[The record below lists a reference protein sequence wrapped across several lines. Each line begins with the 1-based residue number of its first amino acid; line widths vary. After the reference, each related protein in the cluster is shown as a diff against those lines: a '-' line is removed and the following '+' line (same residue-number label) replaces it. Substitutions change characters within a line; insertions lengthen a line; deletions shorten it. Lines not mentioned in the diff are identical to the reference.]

1 VSKGRIGEDNSR
13 LIGGMLITK
22 IQLAAMERVRIP
34 ENERKDFY
42 LYVDEFQNFVTDSFA
57 NILSEARKYRLSLTV
72 AHQYTAQLVTKESSS
87 MRDSI
92 FGNVGTMIIFRTG
105 AEDTKYLEKE
115 FDPEFTPSDIVNLP
129 NFKIYLKLMVD
140 GMTSRPFSA
149 KTMPPLI
156 KSVNKEIE
164 QAVIESS
171 RALYCRPR
179 EEVEAE
185 IVEWSGTVAAN
196 DGSPSKSGNGPS
208 VGGDKF
214 KANCSICGN
223 ETFVPFEPQP
233 GRPVYCK
240 DCIAKIKA
248 GELKPLKNESDTAKN
263 KAIYYKPLAD
273 LGIEFEPELAQPKFN
288 KSGSDAPRGPMQSMQ
303 KDRPRFDAK
312 KPAPRGGV
320 INAIKHVFHKD
331 APKKQYEAGQN
342 TSLKSALASALQAGD
357 IKEEVKV
364 EPEKV
369 APISLSQLKPVEK
382 PANNPS
388 DRSAGEDKM
397 NALKN
402 LIDKT
407 QVEEKKEEVKPELPK
422 VEPVKTEANHETPK
436 AEEVKPK
443 EVPEDVLRKILDN

>member
-1 VSKGRIGEDNSR
+1 
-13 LIGGMLITK
+13 
-22 IQLAAMERVRIP
+22 
-34 ENERKDFY
+34 
-42 LYVDEFQNFVTDSFA
+42 
-57 NILSEARKYRLSLTV
+57 
-72 AHQYTAQLVTKESSS
+72 
-87 MRDSI
+87 
-92 FGNVGTMIIFRTG
+92 
-105 AEDTKYLEKE
+105 
-115 FDPEFTPSDIVNLP
+115 
-129 NFKIYLKLMVD
+129 
-140 GMTSRPFSA
+140 
-149 KTMPPLI
+149 
-156 KSVNKEIE
+156 
-164 QAVIESS
+164 
-171 RALYCRPR
+171 
-179 EEVEAE
+179 
-185 IVEWSGTVAAN
+185 
-196 DGSPSKSGNGPS
+196 
-208 VGGDKF
+208 
-214 KANCSICGN
+214 
-223 ETFVPFEPQP
+223 
-233 GRPVYCK
+233 
-240 DCIAKIKA
+240 
-248 GELKPLKNESDTAKN
+248 
-263 KAIYYKPLAD
+263 
-273 LGIEFEPELAQPKFN
+273 
-288 KSGSDAPRGPMQSMQ
+288 MQSMQ